1 MRRVALGTAVWALIV
16 PGASL
21 GLGLGEIEP
30 RSALNQPLRAEIE
43 LVSVEPGEVDD
54 LVVRLAPDALF
65 TRMGID
71 RDHRLTELDFEPMT
85 TRDGRHVIRVTSRNP
100 IREPFL
106 NFLIEASWPSGRLVR
121 EYTILLDPPTR
132 FEQTRQ
138 PTPAPSAP
146 APGRETSPPGVTR
159 AEAPRDTGPST
170 YRVSRGDTLWQ
181 LGERLRPNTDV
192 SVEQMMLALLRANP
206 EAFED
211 NNINNLRSGQVLRV
225 PERDEITRLAPGE
238 ARQEVMRQNRLW
250 REYRE
255 RATEQPEPQVAVTD
269 EPASP
274 SGEAAPETSAEPAP
288 DASAGDDA
296 RLEIVG
302 DVATDDEAQRL
313 QQELALLRETTES
326 RRQEADELRNR
337 VEELEGLLERQ
348 TRLLTLTNQQL
359 ADLQNQLARMEGREP
374 DYLPP
379 ALPTQPLPTA
389 PESVVP
395 PSDSGPDVS
404 PAPEATPAPPAPA
417 ESEPRPTALTQ
428 LLNNPALLMGA
439 GFGLLLILALL
450 WLMIRRLRDQDDG
463 EEAAAPVADATLK
476 GEAGASGQGLAA
488 AAAGGAAAAGATGTA
503 RDEAGQGRPTFGVE
517 PDSGEDMSTAMMDTM
532 ETQLPSPKRPM
543 GDAAE
548 LTDTMEFTVPG
559 GATAEAVDDG
569 GPRHRD
575 EVSNDD
581 TVAEAD
587 VYLAY
592 GLYQQAEDLLENAV
606 KQDPDRLD
614 YRFKLAEAYFAGK
627 NREAFEGVA
636 ADMRQSL
643 GERPSKLWDRVV
655 LMGQEI
661 SPDNPLFRGVATSG
675 QPAPERPDTSDFD
688 LDTAELEGS
697 LSEVDFEIRD
707 DLDDMGL
714 GDGEDAGD
722 YTQVSGIG
730 DLDLDLPEDI
740 GGGAPTGASKEVS
753 DEAPTRVPPPSRTAS
768 PTPDMPE
775 VPARTS
781 GSDADDATLEFDLDD
796 SGFLDEEWAKDLGEG
811 VPGAGLDQGEDTG
824 ADEPKR
830 APSGLADDT
839 ATLQMDEPFSEL
851 DEPQT
856 RDRDVGHSTTDG
868 TDDQDSTLQLD
879 ADDLN
884 FDLDDMEAMDKEA
897 MDKGESAAPK
907 ATGEDLDSEVD
918 TRWLDDTFDADDAA
932 RTMDELGS
940 AEDEDFSL
948 GDEISTKL
956 DLARAYIEMGDAEG
970 ARATLEEVV
979 SDGDEGQRREAEE
992 LMRQIQ

>member
-1 MRRVALGTAVWALIV
+1 
-16 PGASL
+16 
-21 GLGLGEIEP
+21 
-30 RSALNQPLRAEIE
+30 
-43 LVSVEPGEVDD
+43 
-54 LVVRLAPDALF
+54 
-65 TRMGID
+65 
-71 RDHRLTELDFEPMT
+71 
-85 TRDGRHVIRVTSRNP
+85 
-100 IREPFL
+100 
-106 NFLIEASWPSGRLVR
+106 
-121 EYTILLDPPTR
+121 
-132 FEQTRQ
+132 
-138 PTPAPSAP
+138 
-146 APGRETSPPGVTR
+146 
-159 AEAPRDTGPST
+159 
-170 YRVSRGDTLWQ
+170 
-181 LGERLRPNTDV
+181 
-192 SVEQMMLALLRANP
+192 MMLALLRANP

-255 RATEQPEPQVAVTD
+255 RTTEQPEPQVAVTD

-274 SGEAAPETSAEPAP
+274 PGDAAPETSAEPAP

-348 TRLLTLTNQQL
+348 TRLLTLTNQQM

-379 ALPTQPLPTA
+379 ALPTQPLPRA
-389 PESVVP
+389 PEPVVP

-404 PAPEATPAPPAPA
+404 PAPEATPAPA
-417 ESEPRPTALTQ
+417 ESDLRPTALTQ

-450 WLMIRRLRDQDDG
+450 WLMIRRLRDQKDG
-463 EEAAAPVADATLK
+463 EEAASPVADATLED
-476 GEAGASGQGLAA
+476 EAGASVKGLAA
-488 AAAGGAAAAGATGTA
+488 AAVGGAAAAGATGTA
-503 RDEAGQGRPTFGVE
+503 RDGTGQGRPAFGVE

-548 LTDTMEFTVPG
+548 LTDTMEFTVAG

-661 SPDNPLFRGVATSG
+661 SPDNPLFQGVATSG
-675 QPAPERPDTSDFD
+675 QATPERPDTSDFD

-714 GDGEDAGD
+714 GDEEDAGD
-722 YTQVSGIG
+722 YTQVSSIG

-740 GGGAPTGASKEVS
+740 GGDAPTVASKEVS
-753 DEAPTRVPPPSRTAS
+753 DEAPTRQVGSDSGADDEAPTRVPPPSRTAS
-768 PTPDMPE
+768 PTPDTPE

-796 SGFLDEEWAKDLGEG
+796 SGFLDEDWAKDLGEG
-811 VPGAGLDQGEDTG
+811 VPGAGLDQEADTG

-830 APSGLADDT
+830 PPSGVADDT
-839 ATLQMDEPFSEL
+839 ATMQMDEPFPEL
-851 DEPQT
+851 DEPLA
-856 RDRDVGHSTTDG
+856 RHGDVGHSTTDG
-868 TDDQDSTLQLD
+868 TDDEDSTLQLD

-884 FDLDDMEAMDKEA
+884 FDLDD
-897 MDKGESAAPK
+897 
-907 ATGEDLDSEVD
+907 
-918 TRWLDDTFDADDAA
+918 TFDADDAA
-932 RTMDELGS
+932 RNMDELGS

-956 DLARAYIEMGDAEG
+956 DLARAYIEMGDTEG